1 MESTNTGHEAG
12 HKFLARLGK
21 KRLRPGGKIATEW
34 LLTHSGLNQES
45 KVLEIACNMGTT
57 AIEIAQRFQC
67 HITGIDMD
75 KQALAKAEQN
85 IINNGVSHLIST
97 QLADASKLPFPDNSF
112 DVVIN
117 EAMLTM
123 YADKAKARLVQEYL
137 RVLKP
142 GGRLLTHDI
151 ALKIPADECNVT
163 NEMQQA
169 IHVKAQPMLKEAW
182 ITLFSDAGFCDVISD
197 DGPMTLMSPKGLIY
211 DEGFLGALK
220 IVKNALLKKENR
232 TQFLHMFR
240 HFRQNKDRLNYIAVV
255 STK

>member
-1 MESTNTGHEAG
+1 MDTTNTGHEAG

-21 KRLRPGGKIATEW
+21 KRLRPGGRIATEW
-34 LLTHSGLNQES
+34 LLSHSGLQPDS
-45 KVLEIACNMGTT
+45 QVLEIACNMGTT

-75 KQALAKAEQN
+75 KQALTKARTN
-85 IINNGVSHLIST
+85 ILSHGLSNLIT
-97 QLADASKLPFPDNSF
+97 VQEADASKLPFPDNHF

-123 YADKAKARLVQEYL
+123 YADKAKARLLQEYF

-151 ALKIPADECNVT
+151 ALTEPREDNDVSQK
-163 NEMQQA
+163 MQAA
-169 IHVKAQPMLKEAW
+169 IQVKAQPMPTEAW
-182 ITLFSDAGFCDVISD
+182 VTLFRTAGFHDVSHSE
-197 DGPMTLMSPKGLIY
+197 GMMTLMTPRGMLHDEGLI
-211 DEGFLGALK
+211 GTLKIIRNALK
-220 IVKNALLKKENR
+220 AENR
-232 TQFLHMFR
+232 PQFLRMFR
-240 HFRQNKDRLNYIAVV
+240 HFRQNRNRLRYIAVV

>member
-1 MESTNTGHEAG
+1 MESTHTGHEAG

-21 KRLRPGGKIATEW
+21 KRLRPGGRTATEW
-34 LLTHSGLNQES
+34 LLTHSGLQTDS
-45 KVLEIACNMGTT
+45 RVLEIACNMGTT

-75 KQALAKAEQN
+75 KQALANARKN
-85 IINNGVSHLIST
+85 ILANGLSHLIT
-97 QLADASKLPFPDNSF
+97 VQEADASKLPFPDNHF

-123 YADKAKARLVQEYL
+123 YADKAKARLLQEYL

-151 ALKIPADECNVT
+151 ALTERREDECVT
-163 NEMQQA
+163 QEMQAA
-169 IHVKAQPMLKEAW
+169 IHVKAQPMLSDDWLA
-182 ITLFSDAGFCDVISD
+182 LFRDAGFRDVIRSE
-197 DGPMTLMSPKGLIY
+197 GAMTLMTPKGILH
-211 DEGFLGALK
+211 DEGLAGTLK
-220 IVKNALLKKENR
+220 IIRNALKKENR
-232 TQFLHMFR
+232 PQFLQMFR
-240 HFRQNKDRLNYIAVV
+240 HFRQNRDRLRYIAVV

>member
-1 MESTNTGHEAG
+1 MDTTNTGHEAG

-21 KRLRPGGKIATEW
+21 KRLRPGGRIATEW
-34 LLTHSGLNQES
+34 LLSHSGLQTDS
-45 KVLEIACNMGTT
+45 QVLEIACNMGTT

-75 KQALAKAEQN
+75 KQALTKARTN
-85 IINNGVSHLIST
+85 ILANGLSNLISV
-97 QLADASKLPFPDNSF
+97 QEADASKLPFPDNHF

-123 YADKAKARLVQEYL
+123 YADKAKARLLQEYL

-151 ALKIPADECNVT
+151 SLTEQREEDCVAQK
-163 NEMQQA
+163 MQAA
-169 IHVKAQPMLKEAW
+169 IQVKAQPMLTEGW
-182 ITLFSDAGFCDVISD
+182 MTLFRTAGFHDVAYSE
-197 DGPMTLMSPKGLIY
+197 GLMTLMTPKGMLY
-211 DEGFLGALK
+211 DEGLLGTLKIIRNALK
-220 IVKNALLKKENR
+220 AENR
-232 TQFLHMFR
+232 PQFLRMFR
-240 HFRQNKDRLNYIAVV
+240 HFRQNRNRLRYIAVV

>member
-1 MESTNTGHEAG
+1 MDTANTGHEAG

-21 KRLRPGGKIATEW
+21 KRLRPGGRVATEW
-34 LLTHSGLNQES
+34 LLSHSGLRTDSQ
-45 KVLEIACNMGTT
+45 VLEIACNMGTT

-75 KQALAKAEQN
+75 KQALANARTN
-85 IINNGVSHLIST
+85 IMSHGLSNLIT
-97 QLADASKLPFPDNSF
+97 VQEADASKLPFPDNHF

-123 YADKAKARLVQEYL
+123 YADKAKARLLQEYL

-151 ALKIPADECNVT
+151 SLTEQREEDNVAQK
-163 NEMQQA
+163 MQAA
-169 IHVKAQPMLKEAW
+169 IQVKAQPMLTEAW
-182 ITLFSDAGFCDVISD
+182 LTLFRSAGFQNVVHSE
-197 DGPMTLMSPKGLIY
+197 GMMTLMTPKGMLH
-211 DEGFLGALK
+211 DEGLSGTLKIIRNALK
-220 IVKNALLKKENR
+220 AENR
-232 TQFLHMFR
+232 PQFLRMFR
-240 HFRQNKDRLNYIAVV
+240 HFRQNRNRLKYIAVV